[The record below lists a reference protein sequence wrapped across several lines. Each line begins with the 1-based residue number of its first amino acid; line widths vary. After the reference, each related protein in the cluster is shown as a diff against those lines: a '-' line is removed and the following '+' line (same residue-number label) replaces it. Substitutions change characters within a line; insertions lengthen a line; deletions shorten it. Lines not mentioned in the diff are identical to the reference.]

1 MTLGFVYQPISN
13 LSVGLDFWWIHISN
27 QIQPFPESTV
37 FDQAGSYPDRFVRN
51 ADGTLNYIVTGNANL
66 GIVETNGVDV
76 SLDYRFP
83 NTPYGQFGLGLQG
96 TYVDEYDFQSTIKG
110 PFKVGDFQG
119 DGVIARWKHN
129 LTGSWSLGAARAAL
143 TNRFTTGYNDYDRE
157 THARVASYS
166 VWDLS
171 AGYTFNKVLDVDA
184 GMKNVFDRNPPFS
197 NQAYNFQSGYDPR
210 YTDPLGRTLF
220 ARMTYHF

>member
-1 MTLGFVYQPISN
+1 M
-13 LSVGLDFWWIHISN
+13 
-27 QIQPFPESTV
+27 

-110 PFKVGDFQG
+110 PFTDKVGDFEG

-129 LTGSWSLGAARAAL
+129 LTGSWTFGAARASL
-143 TNRFTTGYNDYDRE
+143 TNRFTTGYNDYDRD

-184 GMKNVFDRNPPFS
+184 GMKNMFDRNPPFS
-197 NQAYNFQSGYDPR
+197 NQAYNLS
-210 YTDPLGRTLF
+210 LI
-220 ARMTYHF
+220 HI